1 MNKKLLESDA
11 DQTVEG
17 SNAGLKS
24 TSSVF
29 LKFRIATIN
38 RRMWCDLSTRNFV
51 KKSETQEDDEGAIN
65 LKEERQV
72 EQKVTHDEYDGSKN
86 EEE

>member
-1 MNKKLLESDA
+1 MNKKLLERDA

-29 LKFRIATIN
+29 LKFRMGFTATIN
-38 RRMWCDLSTRNFV
+38 RRMWCDLSTRDFV
-51 KKSETQEDDEGAIN
+51 
-65 LKEERQV
+65 
-72 EQKVTHDEYDGSKN
+72 
-86 EEE
+86 